1 MSKLKDKRPLNFNVE
16 RINYALGMLLVAIE
30 AINNYV
36 QQNKLPK

>member
-1 MSKLKDKRPLNFNVE
+1 MKKIKDINVE